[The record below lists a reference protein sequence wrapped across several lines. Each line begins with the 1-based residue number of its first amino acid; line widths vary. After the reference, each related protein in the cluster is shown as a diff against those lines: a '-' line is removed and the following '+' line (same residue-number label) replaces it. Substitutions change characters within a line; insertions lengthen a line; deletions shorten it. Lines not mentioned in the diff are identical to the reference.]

1 MITKIKEIVKVIFL
15 RGNIDQLSRKID
27 KSNQERETY

>member
-1 MITKIKEIVKVIFL
+1 MITKIKEIAEVIFL